1 MGLNPWTDTT
11 KMDEEKAAELRK
23 LNKKI
28 LEIKKKIQLSGKTL
42 FAVKNVLFISSHL
55 EGQRRALFEDCES
68 ERKSN
73 VDEILQLKKEIASL
87 VVVLHE
93 SKSLVAKYR
102 LQTKWVFYF
111 RQNWAEKY
119 ILMLPSSDH

>member
-1 MGLNPWTDTT
+1 
-11 KMDEEKAAELRK
+11 MDEEKAAELRK

-102 LQTKWVFYF
+102 LQTK
-111 RQNWAEKY
+111 
-119 ILMLPSSDH
+119 